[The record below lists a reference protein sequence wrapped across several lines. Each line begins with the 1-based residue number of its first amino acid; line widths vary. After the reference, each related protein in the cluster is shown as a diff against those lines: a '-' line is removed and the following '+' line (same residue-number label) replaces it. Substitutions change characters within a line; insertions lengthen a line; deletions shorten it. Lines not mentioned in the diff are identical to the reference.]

1 MRLPFLRSKDPAPE
15 RRPRTALA
23 DDTAAAVEAARTRAR
38 RRLIGAGVLLLA
50 GVIGFPML
58 FETQPR
64 PLPVDTPIEVRP
76 RDLAAAPA
84 PVPAPTPRPAAAP
97 VPDAVSEAPT
107 TATSDAPAALRSGDP
122 ANVADARGAVPA
134 PAIAASAVA
143 PAGTRPAVAA
153 ADRPAPAPA
162 ATQPPAAPSVAT
174 APDVPAPRVD
184 DGARARALLE
194 GGTTAPAAARF
205 VVQVGAY
212 SDPDALRQARQRVER
227 LGLQTYTQVVD
238 TAAGPRTR
246 VRIGP
251 YASREQADAAAAKVK
266 AAGLPAAILVL

>member
-23 DDTAAAVEAARTRAR
+23 DDASAVEAARTRAR

-50 GVIGFPML
+50 GVIGFPLL

-84 PVPAPTPRPAAAP
+84 LTPAPTPRPAAVPAP
-97 VPDAVSEAPT
+97 PPDAVSEAAA
-107 TATSDAPAALRSGDP
+107 TATSDTAAALRTGDP
-122 ANVADARGAVPA
+122 ASDADVPGMA
-134 PAIAASAVA
+134 STPAIAASAAA
-143 PAGTRPAVAA
+143 PAAPRPAAA
-153 ADRPAPAPA
+153 SVDRPASA
-162 ATQPPAAPSVAT
+162 ATPPPAAPSVAT
-174 APDVPAPRVD
+174 TPAVPATRVD

-194 GGTTAPAAARF
+194 GGTSTPTAARF

-212 SDPDALRQARQRVER
+212 SDPGALRQARQRVER

-238 TAAGPRTR
+238 TAAGQRTR

-251 YASREQADAAAAKVK
+251 YTSREQADAAAAKVK